1 MNCKFRVA
9 VHGKGLYEITQKVA
23 EAVSKS
29 NTRDGLA
36 TIFIQHTSASLII
49 QENADPAVLIDL
61 DAFLNRLAPED
72 DEYTHKEEGIDDM
85 PAHLK
90 SALTSTSISVPVID
104 GELALGTWQGIFL
117 WEHRYSRKQRNI
129 IVHVA

>member
-1 MNCKFRVA
+1 M
-9 VHGKGLYEITQKVA
+9 HGKGLYEITQKVA
-23 EAVSKS
+23 EAVSKG
-29 NTRDGLA
+29 NIRDGLV

-72 DEYTHKEEGIDDM
+72 GEYTHKEEGIDDM

-90 SALTSTSISVPVID
+90 SALTSTSISVPVMD
-104 GELALGTWQGIFL
+104 SELALGTWQGIFL
-117 WEHRYSRKQRNI
+117 WEHRYSRRQRNI

>member
-1 MNCKFRVA
+1 M
-9 VHGKGLYEITQKVA
+9 HGKGLYEITQKIA
-23 EAVSKS
+23 EAVSKG
-29 NTRDGLA
+29 NIRDGLA

-72 DEYTHKEEGIDDM
+72 GEYTHKEEGIDDM

-90 SALTSTSISVPVID
+90 SALTSTSISVPVMD
-104 GELALGTWQGIFL
+104 SELALGTWQGIFL